1 MHDDDVYHKNKQSVF
16 YEITIKNMFNSCK
29 NFKVNIH
36 FQIVTQKSDVET
48 KATLNLFSF
57 YYVVLDVV

>member
-1 MHDDDVYHKNKQSVF
+1 MMMFIIKHKQSVS

-29 NFKVNIH
+29 IFKVNIH